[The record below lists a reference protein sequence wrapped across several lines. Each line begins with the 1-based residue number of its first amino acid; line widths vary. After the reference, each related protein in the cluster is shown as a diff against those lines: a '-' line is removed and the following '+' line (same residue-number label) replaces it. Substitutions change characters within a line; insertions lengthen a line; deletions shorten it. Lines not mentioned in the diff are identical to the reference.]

1 MVRLMYSLVKV
12 SAQTLSGGC
21 LRCLAAAID
30 NYRQKNYRASLSLEH
45 VLLVVQKT
53 KQRKLV

>member
-21 LRCLAAAID
+21 LRCLAGVID
-30 NYRQKNYRASLSLEH
+30 NSRQKIIEH
-45 VLLVVQKT
+45 HCH
-53 KQRKLV
+53 